1 MVVPVKFVVACAAA
15 DDIFVI
21 ATIPDELPEDA
32 EFTRLYYLCPE
43 TEEVWHYRDWPNEQ
57 VVSLCL
63 RREREGVRRAACALT
78 GEGDIEIAN
87 SADETYE
94 KISGAGLMGARALGA
109 VTRIRE
115 IGSTLFVCG
124 NYGQVYRRDETSWT
138 PIDGELTKLGK
149 SALNLTFPDAASV
162 SDDMLRQFT
171 QSMRQAPNFNDIGGI
186 SETDIYVCG
195 NGGNLFHYDGKAWA
209 KIDIKTDAI
218 LTAMHCISADEVLV
232 VGEDG
237 IVLTGNAR
245 AGFRSLGEFFP
256 GDYIWS
262 VRSFQGRTYLG
273 TLHGLYVLDGSRVR
287 LLTSGKLDGKTQVI
301 SVDSVSDNALWI
313 ASNRHAFR
321 YDGNAFTFYEH
332 GDNVAY

>member
-15 DDIFVI
+15 DDIFFI
-21 ATIPDELPEDA
+21 ATIPDELPQDA

-63 RREREGVRRAACALT
+63 RRQREGMRRAACALT

-87 SADETYE
+87 SVEEIYE
-94 KISGAGLMGARALGA
+94 KISGAGLMGKRALGA

-115 IGSTLFVCG
+115 IGSTLVVCG
-124 NYGQVYRRDETSWT
+124 NYGQVYRRDAIGWT
-138 PIDGELTKLGK
+138 PIDRELAELGK
-149 SALNLTFPDAASV
+149 NALSLPFPDAASV

-171 QSMRQAPNFNDIGGI
+171 QSMRQAPNFNDIDGAN
-186 SETDIYVCG
+186 ETDIYVCG

-209 KIDIKTDAI
+209 KIDTKTDAI

-237 IVLTGNAR
+237 TVLIGNAR

-262 VRSFQGRTYLG
+262 VRSFQGRIYLG
-273 TLHGLYVLDGSRVR
+273 TLHGLYVLEGSRVR
-287 LLTSGKLDGKTQVI
+287 LLTGEKLDGKTQVI
-301 SVDSVSDNALWI
+301 GLDSVSDNALWI
-313 ASNRHAFR
+313 ATSRHAFR
-321 YDGNAFTFYEH
+321 YDGNTFTFYQH
-332 GDNVAY
+332 GDNAAY